1 MESTRPN
8 NTASSTASLDN
19 HDFCISTAEALE
31 RDKEQMLKRI
41 KQLGQTQQQL
51 RAENQQLLS
60 EQRQLKQQLSD
71 AQASQSQDQ
80 RLKDMQKFIQE
91 AHNTVSGWQQTLWDY
106 QDASTNTA
114 MASFLP
120 DSAAA
125 RDLWTDQDGELEFLD
140 NPNLPGSQ
148 EILSQFGAS

>member
-1 MESTRPN
+1 MESTRPD

-19 HDFCISTAEALE
+19 HEICISAAEALE
-31 RDKEQMLKRI
+31 KDKEQMLRRI
-41 KQLGQTQQQL
+41 SQLGQVQQQL
-51 RAENQQLLS
+51 RAENQQLLN
-60 EQRQLKQQLSD
+60 EQQQLKQQLSD
-71 AQASQSQDQ
+71 AQASLSQDQ
-80 RLKDMQKFIQE
+80 RLKDMQKFVQE
-91 AHNTVSGWQQTLWDY
+91 AHTTVNGWQQTLWGY
-106 QDASTNTA
+106 QDASNNAA

-148 EILSQFGAS
+148 EILSPFGAS